1 MYLLRISV
9 LQQNIPASRCDYAA
23 GSSQEK
29 G

>member
-9 LQQNIPASRCDYAA
+9 LQQNIPAAPCDYAT